1 MRAPSVLRYRPSGRP
16 GFRVLVVALAIAVL
30 GAGAALLGG
39 GAFAK
44 GPDRVP
50 EDPGVESELGIR
62 VDRASVVADG
72 GIVEIRYTVLDN
84 QRASRF
90 QNDVHHPPVLH
101 SEQRGG
107 DIYRTAL
114 MRQGHDLRPGQSYY
128 VLYLNN
134 KGAIHRGDTISMD
147 TPGKHRLLHI
157 PVQ

>member
-1 MRAPSVLRYRPSGRP
+1 MRALSALKYRPSGRP
-16 GFRVLVVALAIAVL
+16 GFRVLVVALVIAVL
-30 GAGAALLGG
+30 GAGAALVGG
-39 GAFAK
+39 GAFAQ
-44 GPDRVP
+44 GPRKVP
-50 EDPGVESELGIR
+50 QDPGVESELGIR
-62 VDRASVVADG
+62 VDRAAVVADG
-72 GIVEIRYTVLDN
+72 GIVLIRYTVLDN
-84 QRASRF
+84 QKASRF

-101 SEQRGG
+101 SEQHGG

-134 KGAIHRGDTISMD
+134 KGAVRRGDTITMD